1 MRLSQDVTD
10 IREYKQ
16 ALAQVN
22 FYGDQHNAR
31 YGFILTNTELV
42 PLKRLDQNGRLAVA
56 TSIPWTQG
64 GSAGRLSVL
73 LGLWYLGM
81 LAAENDNWTLGH

>member
-1 MRLSQDVTD
+1 M
-10 IREYKQ
+10 
-16 ALAQVN
+16 AQVN

-42 PLKRLDQNGRLAVA
+42 PLKRLDQNGSLAVA
-56 TSIPWTQG
+56 TSIPWTQS
-64 GSAGRLSVL
+64 GSVGRLSVL

-81 LAAENDNWTLGH
+81 LAAENDNWALNN